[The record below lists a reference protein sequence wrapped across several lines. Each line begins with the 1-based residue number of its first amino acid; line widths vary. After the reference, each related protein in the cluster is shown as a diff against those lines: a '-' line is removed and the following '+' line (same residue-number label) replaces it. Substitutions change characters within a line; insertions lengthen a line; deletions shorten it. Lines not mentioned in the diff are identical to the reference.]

1 MCKAAGHAVGEVKTT
16 DKPARRWKVDAVGGT
31 IRWRLGSDGYV
42 KLQWAGSILGAV
54 TAAAALAADA
64 RSADEPAMVLM
75 AVFRKEVGLT
85 FKECTDEKCISVALR
100 SCTPA
105 HATSKISTV
114 EGTPAVFDY
123 FVVKRP
129 QGCRLVR
136 FSDYTRDY
144 WCGCKVRKHVCHD
157 LKASQ
162 SDDPERFGC
171 SPNEVL
177 YTAKVCPNPMREP

>member
-1 MCKAAGHAVGEVKTT
+1 MSGDYV
-16 DKPARRWKVDAVGGT
+16 
-31 IRWRLGSDGYV
+31 RLR
-42 KLQWAGSILGAV
+42 WAGLILGAV
-54 TAAAALAADA
+54 TATPALAGDP
-64 RSADEPAMVLM
+64 RSASEPAVVLM
-75 AVFRKEVGLT
+75 TAFRKEAGVR
-85 FKECTDEKCISVALR
+85 FKECPDEKCISVALR
-100 SCTPA
+100 SCSPA
-105 HATSKISTV
+105 HAISKISTV

-123 FVVKRP
+123 FVLKRP
-129 QGCRLVR
+129 EGCRLVK

-144 WCGCKVRKHVCHD
+144 WGGCKVRKHVCPD